1 MTIRQY
7 RFNVSLQRQDPSAGP
22 NATLRVMVTVPV
34 NNDQTAK
41 LTAESQYRG
50 YRATGASRVMD

>member
-7 RFNVSLQRQDPSAGP
+7 RFNVSLPRQDPSAGP

-34 NNDQTAK
+34 NSDQTAK